1 MLVLKRTEGEAV
13 VFFTAQGPITVTI
26 GRDNKL
32 AIDAP
37 REVKVLRKELQVKE
51 QPAKDRN

>member
-1 MLVLKRTEGEAV
+1 MLVLKRTEGEAG
-13 VFFTAQGPITVTI
+13 VFFTAQGAITVTI

-37 REVKVLRKELQVKE
+37 REVKILRKEL
-51 QPAKDRN
+51 DRHDVDCKKHK

>member
-1 MLVLKRTEGEAV
+1 MLILRRTEGEAV
-13 VFFTAQGPITVTI
+13 VFYTAQGAITVTI

-37 REVKVLRKELQVKE
+37 KDVKVLRKELDRHEVDCKE
-51 QPAKDRN
+51 QN